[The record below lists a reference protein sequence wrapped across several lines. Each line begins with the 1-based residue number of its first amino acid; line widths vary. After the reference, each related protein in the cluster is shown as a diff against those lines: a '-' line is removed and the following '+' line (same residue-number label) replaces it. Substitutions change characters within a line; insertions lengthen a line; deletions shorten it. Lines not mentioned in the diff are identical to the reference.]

1 MVTFITAAVL
11 GAYASTP
18 GPDIRV
24 VAGWHVEVSQRLAK
38 ENPKELATALTLLE
52 GQLKEVARVVPEPA
66 LTKLRKVK
74 LFFSPP
80 YSDSVQGAA
89 YHPGAQWLKDNDRD
103 PRMAG
108 CIEFYNIPTF
118 VQEARRM
125 PNFALHELAHAYHHQ
140 FLPQGFENPSL
151 KKAYQE
157 AKESGIYD
165 SVERQDSEGR
175 RTKDR
180 AYAISNHMEYF
191 AALSE
196 AFFSKNDFFPFHW
209 AELIW
214 HDPKGSEALRL
225 AWGVSEVSRPPASVT
240 TNSFYGKFFDAGGF
254 PILSSSKVRDYALK
268 EAGFLVSQVLSQR
281 PDIKRAMALGGSR
294 MVVMAWNEL
303 TTQVPEHSWLT
314 PKEFW
319 DRRARGLGGSETDP
333 VCSCGEE
340 NLLSFPGDP
349 YSTESITI
357 HEFAHSIHLRG
368 LKAVDPTFDGR
379 LRAAYDAA
387 TKKGLWKETYAATN
401 HAEYWA
407 EGVQSWFDTNR
418 EQDSSHNHVNT
429 REEIKAYDPALSA
442 LLKEVLGDGPWRHSK
457 ATTRLT
463 GHLAGYDPSKAPTF
477 VWPKG
482 S

>member
-1 MVTFITAAVL
+1 MISSLTAVIL
-11 GAYASTP
+11 ASHLAGKEAEVNT
-18 GPDIRV
+18 
-24 VAGWHVEVSQRLAK
+24 VAGWRVEISSKLIK
-38 ENPKELATALTLLE
+38 ESPQELATALTLLE

-66 LTKLRKVK
+66 LSKLKTVK

-80 YSDSVQGAA
+80 FPGSPQGAA
-89 YHPGAQWLKDNDRD
+89 YHPSAEWLKDNKRD

-108 CIEFYNIPTF
+108 AIEFTNIPIFEKET
-118 VQEARRM
+118 RRM

-140 FLPQGFENPSL
+140 FLPKGFENEAL
-151 KKAYQE
+151 KRAYAD
-157 AKESGIYD
+157 AKESGDYD
-165 SVERQDSEGR
+165 SVERQDSEGK
-175 RTKDR
+175 RTKDK
-180 AYAISNHMEYF
+180 AYAMSNQMEYF
-191 AALSE
+191 AELSE
-196 AFFSKNDFFPFHW
+196 AFFSRNDFFPFNW
-209 AELIW
+209 AELVW
-214 HDPKGSEALRL
+214 HDPEGAEAVRQ
-225 AWGVSEVSRPPASVT
+225 AWGVSEVSKPPASVT
-240 TNSFYGKFFDAGGF
+240 ANSFYGKFLDAGGF

-303 TTQVPEHSWLT
+303 TTQVPEHAWLT
-314 PKEFW
+314 PKDFW

-349 YSTESITI
+349 YATESITI

-368 LKAVDPTFDGR
+368 LKAADPTFDGR
-379 LRAAYDAA
+379 LKAAYDAA
-387 TKKGLWKETYAATN
+387 LKKGLWKDTYAATN
-401 HAEYWA
+401 HMEYWA

-418 EQDSSHNHVNT
+418 EKDSSHNHVNT
-429 REEIKAYDPALSA
+429 RAEIKAYDPTLSA
-442 LLKEVLGDGPWRHSK
+442 LLKEVLGDGPWRYTK

-477 VWPKG
+477 AWPKG